1 MGAGFAAHVQL
12 QVGHVVVDVQQL
24 VVGEVGQ
31 ERVLQLLVVVVV
43 MVVGE
48 MTPRGVSVLLMEE
61 VELGKTGA
69 LLKVLVVP
77 CGHR

>member
-31 ERVLQLLVVVVV
+31 ERVLQQLVVVV
-43 MVVGE
+43 VVGE

>member
-31 ERVLQLLVVVVV
+31 ERVLQQLVVV
-43 MVVGE
+43 VVGE
-48 MTPRGVSVLLMEE
+48 MTPRWVSVLLMEE

-69 LLKVLVVP
+69 LLEVLVVP